1 MPVRT
6 AIIEDNSPFAQ
17 TIVRHFSRPD
27 SVVQCTAIYSSAEEA
42 IKKLPSDPP
51 QVAMVDIKLPGMSG
65 IECIAHLR
73 EVCPE
78 VIFLV
83 LTSFDEDELVFE
95 ALKAGACGYLLK
107 RTGPDELTAAINE
120 AMAGGAPM
128 SPQIARQV
136 VSYFHPQQAQRL
148 PSVLSERE
156 DMIVELLAKGL
167 RYKEISDQLGLS
179 FETIRS
185 YVKRIYGKLHVHSR
199 TEAVTKWIGPPKR

>member
-17 TIVRHFSRPD
+17 TFLRHFSRPD
-27 SVVQCTAIYSSAEEA
+27 SVVQCTAVYSSAEEA
-42 IKKLPSDPP
+42 IEKLPADPP
-51 QVAMVDIKLPGMSG
+51 QVAMVDINLPGMSG
-65 IECIAHLR
+65 IECIARLR
-73 EVCPE
+73 EICPQ

-83 LTSFDEDELVFE
+83 LTSFGDEELVFE

-107 RTGPDELTAAINE
+107 RTGPDELTAAITD
-120 AMAGGAPM
+120 AVAGGAPM

-136 VSYFHPQQAQRL
+136 VSYFHPQQAQPL

-156 DMIVELLAKGL
+156 GEIIELLASGL

-185 YVKRIYGKLHVHSR
+185 YIKRIYGKLHVHSR
-199 TEAVTKWIGPPKR
+199 TEAVTKWLGPPKR